1 MSERHLMSKRP
12 RTSTIVLAVV
22 FLGVLALYILV
33 RPVPVTA
40 ADQPTGTHTSGPS
53 PTPSAS
59 SPVHS
64 PSPSRSPHPSR
75 SPSPSRSATPAASA
89 TPSVAATPSSS
100 SSPVSGSPGP
110 SPTSSLP

>member
-1 MSERHLMSKRP
+1 MSKRHLVSKRP
-12 RTSTIVLAVV
+12 RTSTIVLAVA

-40 ADQPTGTHTSGPS
+40 ADQPTGTRTSGSS

-59 SPVHS
+59 SPARS
-64 PSPSRSPHPSR
+64 PGPSRSPRPSR
-75 SPSPSRSATPAASA
+75 SPTPSRSATPTVAA
-89 TPSVAATPSSS
+89 TPSVGATPSSS

>member
-1 MSERHLMSKRP
+1 MSKRP

-40 ADQPTGTHTSGPS
+40 ADQPTGTQTSVPR

-59 SPVHS
+59 SPVRS
-64 PSPSRSPHPSR
+64 PSPSHSPRPSR
-75 SPSPSRSATPAASA
+75 SPTPSRSATPSISAA
-89 TPSVAATPSSS
+89 PSIAATPSPSP
-100 SSPVSGSPGP
+100 SPVSGSPGLT
-110 SPTSSLP
+110 PTSSPP

>member
-1 MSERHLMSKRP
+1 MSKRP

-40 ADQPTGTHTSGPS
+40 ADQPTGTQTSVPS
-53 PTPSAS
+53 PTSSAS
-59 SPVHS
+59 SPARS
-64 PSPSRSPHPSR
+64 PSPRPSRSPT
-75 SPSPSRSATPAASA
+75 PSRSATPTVSA
-89 TPSVAATPSSS
+89 TPSVGATPSSS

>member
-1 MSERHLMSKRP
+1 MSKRP

-40 ADQPTGTHTSGPS
+40 ADQPTGTQTSVPR

-59 SPVHS
+59 SPA
-64 PSPSRSPHPSR
+64 R
-75 SPSPSRSATPAASA
+75 SPSPSHSPRPSRSPTPSHSATPAVSP